1 MTITA
6 TIIRSFALTHTAE
19 QLREKLLAAQEA
31 LAKGSVIT
39 NVTSGAGTGYAR
51 TITLHPAEA
60 VELYQRALDLRES
73 GDLTA
78 APGGT
83 QVQTFTERSVC

>member
-6 TIIRSFALTHTAE
+6 TIIRSFAATHSLQE
-19 QLREKLLAAQEA
+19 LREKLTRAQEE

-39 NVTSGAGTGYAR
+39 NVNGGAGTAYAR

-60 VELYQRALDLRES
+60 VELYQRAIDYKTGGGE
-73 GDLTA
+73 TA
-78 APGGT
+78 ADAT
-83 QVQTFTERSVC
+83 QVETFAERSVC